1 MTPSAH
7 AGQSRPQDQH
17 DWLSGIVR
25 IFLDSKLS
33 LLLIIFSL
41 VLGGAALLVTPRE
54 EDPQIVVPLADVYVS
69 FPGHSAAEVEQLVS
83 TPLEKLLYQIDGV
96 EYVYSMSRENQAI
109 VTVRF
114 YVGQDR
120 ERSLVKLFKKINEN
134 LDIIPPGVAGWV
146 VKPVEIDDVPIVTLT
161 LTPSPQ
167 GEKETPGASLTDSHT
182 LRRVG
187 EEMAQRLAAIPEISR
202 AYVVGGEPRTVRVD
216 LDPDR
221 LEAYRL
227 SPLEVRRAIAAS
239 NVVLPGGEFTRGD
252 AALRVET
259 GLALARADQLLELV
273 VGVFD
278 DRPVFL
284 KDVASVRDGPAEIES
299 YVRHGWGPARG
310 FAAHHGS
317 PGTVVGE
324 HETSSNGLHHSAGEA
339 VPAVTIALAKKKGT
353 NAVALAHTILRQTEQ
368 LHYDRVIPDDIQVV
382 ITRNYGLTAD
392 EKVNELIEAL
402 GVAILIVLALL
413 TVSLGWRAALVVALA
428 IPVVFG
434 LTLAVNLLF
443 GYTINRV
450 TLFALIVALGLLVD
464 DPIVDVE
471 NIERHF
477 EMRRAASP
485 DIVIEAVAE
494 IRPPLI
500 SATLAVIVSF
510 LPLFFIT
517 GMMGPYMAPMALNVP
532 VSMLMSM
539 LVAFTITPWLSYHLL
554 KGHLPAA
561 PAGGS
566 PDASSPESPAGSQ
579 AEVYDPEAVKQTLL
593 YRFFRPLMTPLL
605 ATRLRAAAFLVV
617 MGLLTVA
624 AIGLA
629 AVRLVPLK
637 MLPYDNKN
645 ELHLVLD
652 LDEGTTLERTDA
664 VVREFERYLA
674 GVPEVTDYTSYVGV
688 PSPIDFNGLVR
699 HYYLRQAPHLA
710 EIRINLVAKKSRRQQ
725 SHGIGLRLRD
735 DLTALADRYGAK
747 LKIVE
752 IPPGPPVLASVVA
765 EIYGR
770 ADHRYE
776 DLLAAAE
783 TVAARMQVEPGLA
796 DVDDVREA
804 PQTKLVFV
812 PDQEK
817 AALNGVSVADIAE
830 TMRIALEG
838 ANDQTVRVESERNP
852 LRIVIRLPRPLRS
865 HASDLARLLVKGQ
878 GGQFVPL
885 AELGRWEK
893 TRVDQT
899 IYHKNLERVVY
910 VLAETAG
917 RPPAEC
923 IADLLADQRDQEELA
938 TLATV
943 PVPEDGG
950 RQERVRQIGSGFVST
965 ESARP
970 LASRTYLSNGS
981 GLAWSVPDGIRVDF
995 AGEGEWDITLDVFRD
1010 LGLAFG
1016 AAVLMIYVILVAQ
1029 TKSFLIPIVVML
1041 AIPLTV
1047 LGVLPGFWLLN
1058 LVAGQ
1063 EVGGYADPVY
1073 FTATAM
1079 IGMIALAGIVTRD
1092 SIILVDFIDLAVR
1105 RGRPLFDAILESRV
1119 VRLRPILLT
1128 AGAATLASIPITL
1141 DPIFSG
1147 LGWSIIFGLI
1157 ASTVFTL
1164 FVIPVTYWLLYAGK
1178 PGTTNPV

>member
-1 MTPSAH
+1 MNTPAE
-7 AGQSRPQDQH
+7 GPTPKGRH

-25 IFLDSKLS
+25 LFLDSKLS
-33 LLLIIFSL
+33 LILIIFSL
-41 VLGGAALLVTPRE
+41 LLGGVALLVTPRE
-54 EDPQIVVPLADVYVS
+54 EDPQIVVPLADVYVG
-69 FPGHSAAEVEQLVS
+69 FPGHSAEEVEQLVA

-146 VKPVEIDDVPIVTLT
+146 VKPVEIDDVPTVTLT
-161 LTPSPQ
+161 LT
-167 GEKETPGASLTDSHT
+167 GADSYA

-187 EEMAQRLAAIPEISR
+187 EEVAQRLAAIPAVSR
-202 AYVVGGEPRTVRVD
+202 AYVVGGEPRVVRVD

-227 SPLEVRRAIAAS
+227 SPLEVRRAISAS
-239 NVVLPGGEFTRGD
+239 NVTLPGGEFTRAD
-252 AALRVET
+252 TVLRVEA
-259 GLALARADQLLELV
+259 GRGVSRADQLPQLV

-278 DRPVFL
+278 GRPVFL
-284 KDVASVRDGPAEIES
+284 KDVADVRDGPAENDN

-317 PGTVVGE
+317 PGTLVGE
-324 HETSSNGLHHSAGEA
+324 EPGTSASGEENPPGEA

-353 NAVALAHTILRQTEQ
+353 NAVALAGTILRQAEQ
-368 LHYDRVIPDDIQVV
+368 LRQDRVIPDDMQVV

-402 GVAILIVLALL
+402 GVAILIVIALL
-413 TVSLGWRAALVVALA
+413 TLSLGWRAALVVAIA

-471 NIERHF
+471 NITRHF
-477 EMRRAASP
+477 EFRRAASH
-485 DIVIEAVAE
+485 DIVVEAVAE

-539 LVAFTITPWLSYHLL
+539 LVAFTVTPWLSYHLL
-554 KGHLPAA
+554 KGRLPRASGT
-561 PAGGS
+561 PA
-566 PDASSPESPAGSQ
+566 DASGHGHEA
-579 AEVYDPEAVKQTLL
+579 YDPEAVKQTFL
-593 YRFFRPLMTPLL
+593 YRFFRPLMAPLL
-605 ATRLRAAAFLVV
+605 SSRLRATVFLLI
-617 MGLLTVA
+617 MGVLTVGA
-624 AIGLA
+624 VGLA
-629 AVRLVPLK
+629 ATRSVPLK

-645 ELHLVLD
+645 ELLLVLD
-652 LDEGTTLERTDA
+652 MDKGTTLERTDA
-664 VVREFERYLA
+664 VVREFEQFLA
-674 GVPEVTDYTSYVGV
+674 SVPEVTDYTSYVGV
-688 PSPIDFNGLVR
+688 PSLIDFNGLVR

-710 EIRINLVAKKSRRQQ
+710 EIRVNLVAKKHRRQQ

-735 DLTALADRYGAK
+735 DLTALAKKHGAK

-770 ADHRYE
+770 PDHRYD
-776 DLLAAAE
+776 DLLAAAD
-783 TVAARMQVEPGLA
+783 TVAARMRAEPGLA
-796 DVDDVREA
+796 DIDDVREA
-804 PQTKLVFV
+804 AQPKLVFV
-812 PDQEK
+812 TDQEK
-817 AALNGVSVADIAE
+817 AALNGVSVADVAE
-830 TMRIALEG
+830 TIRLGLDGARDETVRLEG
-838 ANDQTVRVESERNP
+838 ERNP

-865 HASDLARLLVKGQ
+865 SAPDLARLMVKGQ

-893 TRVDQT
+893 TRVAQT

-923 IADLLADQRDQEELA
+923 IVDMLADRQNQEKL
-938 TLATV
+938 V
-943 PVPEDGG
+943 PLTPTPLPQGEGQGV
-950 RQERVRQIGSGFVST
+950 RVKRVGNGFIST
-965 ESARP
+965 AEPRP
-970 LASRTYLSNGS
+970 LAGRTYFSNG
-981 GLAWSVPDGIRVDF
+981 GGIAWSVPEGIRVDF
-995 AGEGEWDITLDVFRD
+995 AGEGEWNITLDVFRD

-1016 AAVLMIYVILVAQ
+1016 AALLMIYIILVAQ

-1047 LGVLPGFWLLN
+1047 LGVMPGFWLLN
-1058 LVAGQ
+1058 AVAGQ
-1063 EVGGYADPVY
+1063 TVGGYADPVY

-1092 SIILVDFIDLAVR
+1092 SIILVDFIELAGQ
-1105 RGRPLFDAILESRV
+1105 RGRSLFDAILESRV

-1147 LGWSIIFGLI
+1147 LGWAIIFGLV

-1164 FVIPVTYWLLYAGK
+1164 FVIPVTYWLVYARRPAV
-1178 PGTTNPV
+1178 PGAAG

>member
-1 MTPSAH
+1 MSASAKGPTSKGH
-7 AGQSRPQDQH
+7 Q
-17 DWLSGIVR
+17 DWLSEIVR
-25 IFLDSKLS
+25 LFLDSKLS
-33 LLLIIFSL
+33 IILIVFSL
-41 VLGGAALLVTPRE
+41 LLGGAALLVTPRE

-69 FPGHSAAEVEQLVS
+69 FPGHSAKEVEQLVA

-146 VKPVEIDDVPIVTLT
+146 VKPVEIDDVPILTLT
-161 LTPSPQ
+161 LTPSPHSFSSQ
-167 GEKETPGASLTDSHT
+167 GKGAKGEGSDSYT

-187 EEMAQRLAAIPEISR
+187 EEVTQRLATIPEVSR
-202 AYVVGGEPRTVRVD
+202 AYVVGGEPRAVRVD

-227 SPLEVRRAIAAS
+227 TPLEVRRAIRAS
-239 NVVLPGGEFTRGD
+239 NVTLPAGEFTRGD
-252 AALRVET
+252 AALRVEA
-259 GLALARADQLLELV
+259 GRGVSRPDQLPQLV
-273 VGVFD
+273 VGVFEG
-278 DRPVFL
+278 RPVFL
-284 KDVASVRDGPAEIES
+284 KDIASVRDGPAEIES

-317 PGTVVGE
+317 PGTLVGG
-324 HETSSNGLHHSAGEA
+324 ETAATEKATGEA

-353 NAVALAHTILRQTEQ
+353 NAVALADTILRQTELLQ
-368 LHYDRVIPDDIQVV
+368 RERVIPADLDVV
-382 ITRNYGLTAD
+382 VTRNYGLTAD

-413 TVSLGWRAALVVALA
+413 TLSLGWRAALVVAIA

-477 EMRRAASP
+477 EMRQTASP
-485 DIVIEAVAE
+485 ETVIEAVAE

-554 KGHLPAA
+554 KGERHDS
-561 PAGGS
+561 GS
-566 PDASSPESPAGSQ
+566 PHPTPSSSGREAEEES
-579 AEVYDPEAVKQTLL
+579 ETYDPEAVKQTLL
-593 YRFFRPLMTPLL
+593 YRIFRPLMTPLL
-605 ATRLRAAAFLVV
+605 SSRLRAASFLVL

-624 AIGLA
+624 AIALA
-629 AVRLVPLK
+629 ATRSVPLK

-645 ELHLVLD
+645 ELLLVLD
-652 LDEGTTLERTDA
+652 MDEGTTLERTDA
-664 VVREFERYLA
+664 VVREFERFLA

-699 HYYLRQAPHLA
+699 HYYLRQGSHLS
-710 EIRINLVAKKSRRQQ
+710 EIRINLVAKKNRRQQ
-725 SHGIGLRLRD
+725 SHAIGLRLRN
-735 DLTALADRYGAK
+735 DLTALADKHGAR

-770 ADHRYE
+770 PDHSYD
-776 DLLAAAE
+776 DLLAAAD
-783 TVAARMQVEPGLA
+783 TVAARMRAEPGLA
-796 DVDDVREA
+796 DVDEVREA
-804 PQTKLVFV
+804 AQQKLVFV
-812 PDQEK
+812 TDQEK

-830 TMRIALEG
+830 TLRVSLEG
-838 ANDQTVRVESERNP
+838 ASSETVRLEGERNP
-852 LRIVIRLPRPLRS
+852 LRIIIRLPRSLRS
-865 HASDLARLLVKGQ
+865 SAPDLARLMLKGQ
-878 GGQFVPL
+878 PDSVSSGSSPPFVPL
-885 AELGRWEK
+885 AELGHWEK

-923 IADLLADQRDQEELA
+923 IADILADQQDQDSLAALASTPLAQEE
-938 TLATV
+938 
-943 PVPEDGG
+943 EQ
-950 RQERVRQIGSGFVST
+950 RERVKRVGNGFVAT
-965 ESARP
+965 TQARP
-970 LASRTYLSNGS
+970 VSSRTYFSNGS
-981 GLAWSVPDGIRVDF
+981 GIAWSVPDGIRVEF
-995 AGEGEWDITLDVFRD
+995 AGEG
-1010 LGLAFG
+1010 
-1016 AAVLMIYVILVAQ
+1016 
-1029 TKSFLIPIVVML
+1029 
-1041 AIPLTV
+1041 
-1047 LGVLPGFWLLN
+1047 
-1058 LVAGQ
+1058 
-1063 EVGGYADPVY
+1063 
-1073 FTATAM
+1073 
-1079 IGMIALAGIVTRD
+1079 
-1092 SIILVDFIDLAVR
+1092 
-1105 RGRPLFDAILESRV
+1105 
-1119 VRLRPILLT
+1119 
-1128 AGAATLASIPITL
+1128 
-1141 DPIFSG
+1141 
-1147 LGWSIIFGLI
+1147 
-1157 ASTVFTL
+1157 
-1164 FVIPVTYWLLYAGK
+1164 
-1178 PGTTNPV
+1178 